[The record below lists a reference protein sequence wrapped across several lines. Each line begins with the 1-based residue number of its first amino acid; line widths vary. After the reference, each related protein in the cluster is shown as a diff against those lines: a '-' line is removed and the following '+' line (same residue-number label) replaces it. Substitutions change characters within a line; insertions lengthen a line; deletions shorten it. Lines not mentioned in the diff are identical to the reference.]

1 MILFDGFS
9 EFSNPEVEILNKLSS
24 VGNTKLYIR
33 FDYAPKNRLIF
44 SHLDKCYD
52 ALTALGFIKIDET
65 NLDNP
70 DKFKNV
76 LSEKLFKAKSS
87 NPK

>member
-33 FDYAPKNRLIF
+33 FDYAQEQIDLLI
-44 SHLDKCYD
+44 S
-52 ALTALGFIKIDET
+52 I
-65 NLDNP
+65 
-70 DKFKNV
+70 NV
-76 LSEKLFKAKSS
+76 MTSYIRIYQ
-87 NPK
+87 N